1 MIIARFDA
9 ILDQSERV
17 RLDNHQSNDTDLNM
31 ISIAK
36 ENTSLSG
43 ILPSK
48 KKRERGAEKNQ
59 VVLMICES
67 DFFS

>member
-17 RLDNHQSNDTDLNM
+17 RLVNHQSNDTDIKYDLNRQGKYF
-31 ISIAK
+31 IARDS
-36 ENTSLSG
+36 SL
-43 ILPSK
+43 K

-59 VVLMICES
+59 IVLMICES

>member
-17 RLDNHQSNDTDLNM
+17 RLDNHQSNDTDIKYDLTRQGKYF
-31 ISIAK
+31 IVRDSF
-36 ENTSLSG
+36 L
-43 ILPSK
+43 K